1 MNYQDLRISKLRE
14 YLFGVIEN
22 INSNAKQI
30 NADMLSDKVDNYS
43 IDKLPTMSVVERW
56 IDGTEV
62 HQDTYSFRSRM
73 NYSQDTINNLKN
85 VGFFEGFQKLINSN
99 NKKGVLPDINNIE
112 SIECPSAGTINNIDG
127 TTAEF
132 DIQIQIRYMIKG
144 DE

>member
-1 MNYQDLRISKLRE
+1 MDYRISKLRE
-14 YLFGVIEN
+14 YLIEVLRTLTD
-22 INSNAKQI
+22 KKYPI

-56 IDGTEV
+56 ITGTEI

-85 VGFFEGFQKLINSN
+85 VGFFEDFQKTINSN
-99 NKKGVLPDINNIE
+99 NKKGVLPDIENIQ